1 MVRNINGSMGAKR
14 TTGVPAAGQILGRNP
29 EIWVA
34 ILLWLASNAF
44 VAEFSKFARWEGG
57 ASYSSIAD
65 LCRWDCG
72 WFGTVLRSG
81 YDKIPHG
88 DAGDAANWAFHP
100 VFPLTAYPFRHWLK
114 LPLAMSLVLAS
125 KSALLFAI
133 YSFLLMVGHQTETTA
148 DRFRAGSLVAFN
160 PYLIYAHSGYSEP
173 LYFALL
179 AFAFYFAN
187 RGRWIVS
194 GVMGAFLS
202 ATRVVGCLF
211 SLSYAIICIRDVGWL
226 TGWRKCDLNRLI
238 GFFLCPLG
246 MAIYMLYM
254 YHHTG
259 D

>member
-1 MVRNINGSMGAKR
+1 MRHFEVHWVVCLRFLCIQRSEALMVWSINGSTGAKR
-14 TTGVPAAGQILGRNP
+14 SSGVRAAGQILGSNP

-100 VFPLTAYPFRHWLK
+100 VFPLTAYLFRHWLK
-114 LPLAMSLVLAS
+114 LSLAMSLVLAS

-133 YSFLLMVGHQTETTA
+133 YSFLLMVGHEAETTA

-160 PYLIYAHSGYSEP
+160 PYLIYAHAGYSEP

-179 AFAFYFAN
+179 AFAFYLAS
-187 RGRWIVS
+187 RRRWIAS
-194 GVMGAFLS
+194 GIRTALLS
-202 ATRVVGCLF
+202 ATRLVGFLF
-211 SLSYAIICIRDVGWL
+211 SISYAVICLRDVG
-226 TGWRKCDLNRLI
+226 
-238 GFFLCPLG
+238 
-246 MAIYMLYM
+246 
-254 YHHTG
+254 
-259 D
+259 